1 MRIRKKTAKP
11 SAKRPPLYFIGY
23 RGTAPTTDELK
34 IWYEREYG
42 GPLAVRHDAG
52 SLESWQATHG
62 PWSAHVVMP
71 LPLSHVADVM
81 KQLAW
86 EHDVMGAVAPSLAPP
101 RDMPDT
107 ILFAARLGRG
117 LTLLT
122 QGTAYDVTTQAYVNP
137 SDWLDRALSSF
148 LVDDHLSIIHD
159 DTSRPHHVWSYS
171 LGLSKFGLDEIE
183 MFQGK
188 GLPEST
194 VKELLTEAAN
204 ELLFMGQSPTVGT
217 AFRLPLLGRTIR
229 IVNYRTAAP
238 AGRMLGFRELQD
250 QRTV

>member
-1 MRIRKKTAKP
+1 MRIRKKSPKP

-23 RGTAPTTDELK
+23 RGTAPATDELK
-34 IWYEREYG
+34 IWYDREYG
-42 GPLAVRHDAG
+42 GPLTIRHEAG
-52 SLESWQATHG
+52 STESWQATHG

-71 LPLSHVADVM
+71 LPQSHVAEVI

-86 EHDVMGAVAPSLAPP
+86 EHETMGAVAPSLAPP

-107 ILFAARLGRG
+107 ILFAARVARG

-137 SDWLDRALSSF
+137 SDWQDRALAGF
-148 LVDDHLSIIHD
+148 LVDDHLTIAHD
-159 DTSRPHHVWSYS
+159 DTSRPDQVWSYS

-188 GLPEST
+188 GLPESSA
-194 VKELLTEAAN
+194 KDLLTESAA
-204 ELLFMGQSPTVGT
+204 ELLRLGQSPKVGT

-229 IVNYRTAAP
+229 IVNHRTAAP
-238 AGRMLGFRELQD
+238 AGRMLGFRELQG
-250 QRTV
+250 

>member
-1 MRIRKKTAKP
+1 MRIRKKAPKP

-23 RGTAPTTDELK
+23 RGVAPATDELK

-42 GPLAVRHDAG
+42 GPLAIRHEAG
-52 SLESWQATHG
+52 SPESWQATHG

-71 LPLSHVADVM
+71 LPMSHVADVM

-86 EHDVMGAVAPSLAPP
+86 EHDVMGAVAPSLASP

-107 ILFAARLGRG
+107 ILFAARLARG

-137 SDWLDRALSSF
+137 SDWQNRGLTSF
-148 LVDDHLSIIHD
+148 LVDDHLSITHD
-159 DTSRPHHVWSYS
+159 DMSRPDHVWSYS

-183 MFQGK
+183 TFQGK
-188 GLPEST
+188 GLPESAA
-194 VKELLTEAAN
+194 KELLTESAN
-204 ELLFMGQSPTVGT
+204 ELLRLGQSPKVGT

-229 IVNYRTAAP
+229 IVNYRTTAP

-250 QRTV
+250 

>member
-1 MRIRKKTAKP
+1 MRIRKKSPKP
-11 SAKRPPLYFIGY
+11 SAKRPPLYFVGY
-23 RGTAPTTDELK
+23 RGTAPATEELK

-42 GPLAVRHDAG
+42 EPLTIRHEEG
-52 SLESWQATHG
+52 SPESWQATHG

-71 LPLSHVADVM
+71 LPMSHVTEVI

-86 EHDVMGAVAPSLAPP
+86 EHEIMGAVAPSLASP

-107 ILFAARLGRG
+107 ILFAARVARG

-137 SDWLDRALSSF
+137 SDWQNRALTSF
-148 LVDDHLSIIHD
+148 VVDDHLTISHD
-159 DTSRPHHVWSYS
+159 DSSRPEQVWSYS

-183 MFQGK
+183 TFQGK
-188 GLPEST
+188 GLPDNAA
-194 VKELLTEAAN
+194 KELLTESAH
-204 ELLFMGQSPTVGT
+204 ELLRLGQSPKVGT

-229 IVNYRTAAP
+229 IVNYRTVAP
-238 AGRMLGFRELQD
+238 AGRMLGFRELQH
-250 QRTV
+250 

>member
-1 MRIRKKTAKP
+1 MRIRKKSPKP
-11 SAKRPPLYFIGY
+11 SAKRPPLYFVGY
-23 RGTAPTTDELK
+23 RGTAPATEELK

-42 GPLAVRHDAG
+42 GPLTIRHEEG
-52 SLESWQATHG
+52 SPESWQATHG

-71 LPLSHVADVM
+71 LPMSHVSEVI

-86 EHDVMGAVAPSLAPP
+86 EHEIMGAVAPSLASP

-107 ILFAARLGRG
+107 ILFAARVARG

-137 SDWLDRALSSF
+137 SDWQNRALTSF
-148 LVDDHLSIIHD
+148 VVDDHLTISHD
-159 DTSRPHHVWSYS
+159 DSLKPDQVWSYS

-183 MFQGK
+183 TFQGK
-188 GLPEST
+188 GLPDNAA
-194 VKELLTEAAN
+194 KELLTESAN
-204 ELLFMGQSPTVGT
+204 ELLRLGQSPKVGT

-238 AGRMLGFRELQD
+238 AGRMLGFRELQG
-250 QRTV
+250 

>member
-1 MRIRKKTAKP
+1 MRIRKKSPKP

-23 RGTAPTTDELK
+23 RGTAPATDELK

-42 GPLAVRHDAG
+42 VTPTIRHETD
-52 SLESWQATHG
+52 SPESWQATHG

-71 LPLSHVADVM
+71 LPMSHVADVM

-86 EHDVMGAVAPSLAPP
+86 EHKVMGAVAPSLASP

-107 ILFAARLGRG
+107 ILFAARLARG

-137 SDWLDRALSSF
+137 SDWQNRALTSF
-148 LVDDHLSIIHD
+148 LVDDHLTIVHD
-159 DTSRPHHVWSYS
+159 DASRSDQVWSYS

-183 MFQGK
+183 TFQAK
-188 GLPEST
+188 GLPESAA
-194 VKELLTEAAN
+194 KELLTESAN
-204 ELLFMGQSPTVGT
+204 ELLRTGQSPKVAT

-238 AGRMLGFRELQD
+238 AGRMLGFRELKD
-250 QRTV
+250 